1 MELPPPAR
9 ERPWLLA
16 YNRRLRHLQGIA
28 LRNLT
33 LTLAPT
39 RARGR
44 TIDDAALPS
53 TLKSPTK
60 TLALREGKPL
70 AYSRSSSELK
80 SIEDDDQFDSAP
92 LRTPC
97 TPSTP
102 TRPARPAKGLRRRST
117 LEWTNASPLTRQK
130 RLEDITAGR
139 MADTFFT
146 LHAEA
151 HKEPVYISEVAEKAM
166 NPNFKFFDL
175 APCGPGVTRLDK
187 LTVKLWAKSE
197 TMTGW
202 QFLVDY
208 TLHLASLQF
217 VGKTLGAFRHPLPQN
232 CILFHMTD
240 GIYTSFIDLPVQ
252 ARAAHELL
260 APPRENPD
268 GRVLASS
275 SYDAL
280 MRLSTLDD
288 CIQDALVTRDRIA
301 DEIESILESNRDAL
315 STVEQ
320 VPEAEERLRTVQVAV
335 TAEQRRVLAM
345 RRRRDELEASIR
357 SRTEKMQ
364 AGREKGALI
373 ASELPTRKELRKETE
388 ENIETAEEAIAGQQ
402 RRICEDLLKIY
413 PIDPLPGKS
422 LAFTI
427 RGLLLPNSH
436 FDDANQDVTSAA
448 LGHAAQLV
456 SMLSPYLSVVLPYPI
471 SPHGSTSTIED
482 PLAMGH
488 NNANNPRTYPLYMK
502 GVVRYR
508 FEYGVFLLN
517 KDIEILSNALGIRPL
532 DIRQT
537 LPNLKYLLY
546 VATAGKG
553 ELPARKAGGI
563 RGLLRPNGPSSRK
576 GSMDS
581 TATASSFGGAS
592 AVDRSRLKMDHA
604 TASSFGGASAVDKSR
619 LKMDHATA
627 SSFGGASA
635 VDKSRLKMDHHAT
648 ANGTAVGSAKTVLP
662 GSRLR
667 PVG

>member
-1 MELPPPAR
+1 MELPPPPR
-9 ERPWLLA
+9 ERPWLLP
-16 YNRRLRHLQGIA
+16 YNRKLRHLQGIS

-39 RARGR
+39 RSRGR
-44 TIDDAALPS
+44 TIDDDALPS

-60 TLALREGKPL
+60 TLALRETKPL
-70 AYSRSSSELK
+70 AHSRSSSDLK
-80 SIEDDDQFDSAP
+80 SLEDEDQFDNAP
-92 LRTPC
+92 MRK
-97 TPSTP
+97 PSTP
-102 TRPARPAKGLRRRST
+102 TRPVRPTKGMRRRST

-146 LHAEA
+146 LHVDD

-187 LTVKLWAKSE
+187 LTVKLWAKTE
-197 TMTGW
+197 TMKDW

-208 TLHLASLQF
+208 TLQLASLQF
-217 VGKTLGAFRHPLPQN
+217 IGKTLGAFTHPLPQN

-240 GIYTSFIDLPVQ
+240 GIYTSFMDLPLQ
-252 ARAAHELL
+252 ARSAQELL

-268 GRVLASS
+268 GRILTSS

-301 DEIESILESNRDAL
+301 DEIESILASNKDAL
-315 STVEQ
+315 SIVEQ
-320 VPEAEERLRTVQVAV
+320 VPEAEERLRTVEVAV

-345 RRRRDELEASIR
+345 RRRRDELKASIR

-436 FDDANQDVTSAA
+436 FDDANQDVTAAA

-456 SMLSPYLSVVLPYPI
+456 NMLSPYFSVVLPYPI

-517 KDIEILSNALGIRPL
+517 KNIEILSNALGIRPL

-563 RGLLRPNGPSSRK
+563 RGLLRQDGLSSRK

-581 TATASSFGGAS
+581 TATASSFG
-592 AVDRSRLKMDHA
+592 
-604 TASSFGGASAVDKSR
+604 ASAVDKSS
-619 LKMDHATA
+619 LKIDYGT
-627 SSFGGASA
+627 S
-635 VDKSRLKMDHHAT
+635 
-648 ANGTAVGSAKTVLP
+648 NGSAVGSLKTVLP

>member
-1 MELPPPAR
+1 MSQQAAL
-9 ERPWLLA
+9 ERPWLLP
-16 YNRRLRHLQGIA
+16 YNRKLRHLQGITI
-28 LRNLT
+28 RNLT

-39 RARGR
+39 RPRGK
-44 TIDDAALPS
+44 TIDDEALPS
-53 TLKSPTK
+53 ALKSPTK
-60 TLALREGKPL
+60 TLALRKTKPL
-70 AYSRSSSELK
+70 THSRSSSDLK
-80 SIEDDDQFDSAP
+80 SKTTEEQDQFDYDA
-92 LRTPC
+92 LGTP
-97 TPSTP
+97 TTP
-102 TRPARPAKGLRRRST
+102 TRPARPTKGMRRRST

-146 LHAEA
+146 LHIDA
-151 HKEPVYISEVAEKAM
+151 HSEPVYISEVAEKAM

-197 TMTGW
+197 SMKHW

-217 VGKTLGAFRHPLPQN
+217 IGKTLGTFTHPLPQN

-240 GIYTSFIDLPVQ
+240 GLYTTFIDLPVH
-252 ARAAHELL
+252 ARTGQEGL
-260 APPRENPD
+260 APPKENPD
-268 GRVLASS
+268 GRVLPSS

-301 DEIESILESNRDAL
+301 DEIESILDANRDAL

-320 VPEAEERLRTVQVAV
+320 VPEAEESLRTVQAAV

-345 RRRRDELEASIR
+345 RRRRDDLQASIR

-373 ASELPTRKELRKETE
+373 ASELPTRKELCKETE

-427 RGLLLPNSH
+427 RGLLLPNAH

-456 SMLSPYLSVVLPYPI
+456 TMLSPYFSIVLPYPL

-488 NNANNPRTYPLYMK
+488 SNANNPRTYPLYMK

-517 KDIEILSNALGIRPL
+517 KNIEILSNALGIRPL

-563 RGLLRPNGPSSRK
+563 KGLLRQDGRSSRK

-581 TATASSFGGAS
+581 TATASSAGS
-592 AVDRSRLKMDHA
+592 LKMDYA
-604 TASSFGGASAVDKSR
+604 KS
-619 LKMDHATA
+619 
-627 SSFGGASA
+627 
-635 VDKSRLKMDHHAT
+635 
-648 ANGTAVGSAKTVLP
+648 NGTGVGSLKKDYAKSNGTGVGSLKPKTAVLP

>member
-1 MELPPPAR
+1 MAQRAQPELPPPPR
-9 ERPWLLA
+9 ERPWLLP
-16 YNRRLRHLQGIA
+16 YNRKLRHLQGITI
-28 LRNLT
+28 RNLT
-33 LTLAPT
+33 LTPAPP
-39 RARGR
+39 RCRGK
-44 TIDDAALPS
+44 TIDDEALPS

-60 TLALREGKPL
+60 TLALRGSRSL
-70 AYSRSSSELK
+70 THSRSSTDLNSF
-80 SIEDDDQFDSAP
+80 EDEDRFDDGS
-92 LRTPC
+92 LRKPT
-97 TPSTP
+97 TP
-102 TRPARPAKGLRRRST
+102 TRPVRPTKGMRRRST
-117 LEWTNASPLTRQK
+117 LEWANASPLARQK

-146 LHAEA
+146 LHVEGQDD
-151 HKEPVYISEVAEKAM
+151 PVYISEVAEKAM

-175 APCGPGVTRLDK
+175 APCGPRVTRLDK
-187 LTVKLWAKSE
+187 LTVKVWAKSE
-197 TMTGW
+197 IMRAW
-202 QFLVDY
+202 QFLIDY
-208 TLHLASLQF
+208 TVSLGSLQF
-217 VGKTLGAFRHPLPQN
+217 IGKTLGSCRHPLPQN
-232 CILFHMTD
+232 CVLLHMTD
-240 GIYTSFIDLPVQ
+240 GIYTSFTDLPVQ
-252 ARAAHELL
+252 ARAGQDLL
-260 APPRENPD
+260 APPKENPD
-268 GRVLASS
+268 GRVYTSS

-301 DEIESILESNRDAL
+301 DEIESILETNREAI

-320 VPEAEERLRTVQVAV
+320 VPEAEGNLRTVQVAV

-345 RRRRDELEASIR
+345 RRRRDELKASIQ
-357 SRTEKMQ
+357 SRREKMQ
-364 AGREKGALI
+364 TGRERGSLI
-373 ASELPTRKELRKETE
+373 ASELPTRRELCKETE
-388 ENIETAEEAIAGQQ
+388 EAIETTEEAIAGQR

-448 LGHAAQLV
+448 LGHAAQAVAL
-456 SMLSPYLSVVLPYPI
+456 LSPYFSVILPYPI

-517 KDIEILSNALGIRPL
+517 KNIEILSNALGIRPL

-546 VATAGKG
+546 VVTAGKG

-563 RGLLRPNGPSSRK
+563 KGLLRQDGFSSRK
-576 GSMDS
+576 GSFDS
-581 TATASSFGGAS
+581 TATASSFGAESKSSTRDAGLLKVDHSSANGAS
-592 AVDRSRLKMDHA
+592 VGGTLKQ
-604 TASSFGGASAVDKSR
+604 
-619 LKMDHATA
+619 
-627 SSFGGASA
+627 
-635 VDKSRLKMDHHAT
+635 
-648 ANGTAVGSAKTVLP
+648 KTNILP

-667 PVG
+667 PIE